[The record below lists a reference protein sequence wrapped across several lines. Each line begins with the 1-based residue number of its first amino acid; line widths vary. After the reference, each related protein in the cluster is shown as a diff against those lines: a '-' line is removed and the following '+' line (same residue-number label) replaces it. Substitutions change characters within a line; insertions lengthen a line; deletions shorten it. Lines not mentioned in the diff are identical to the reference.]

1 MRERAIGQE
10 IVALQPQRIDSFF
23 ERAGSFCER
32 VGSLFQ
38 RSNSLRELRFQFG
51 ADIVQRS
58 ARIHAAAV
66 VGTTARAAARVV
78 DVGLQP
84 HLRGRGVRVVAVHVN
99 GVQTFQLAGLVV
111 NGGGGVVRGGGGLVS
126 GIWLV

>member
-32 VGSLFQ
+32 VGSFFQ
-38 RSNSLRELRFQFG
+38 RSELRFQFG

-84 HLRGRGVRVVAVHVN
+84 HLRG
-99 GVQTFQLAGLVV
+99 
-111 NGGGGVVRGGGGLVS
+111 
-126 GIWLV
+126 

>member
-10 IVALQPQRIDSFF
+10 IVALQPQRIDSFR
-23 ERAGSFCER
+23 ERVGSFCER
-32 VGSLFQ
+32 VSSLFQRVGTLFQ
-38 RSNSLRELRFQFG
+38 RSNSLRELRLQLG

-66 VGTTARAAARVV
+66 VGTTAPREAARVV

-84 HLRGRGVRVVAVHVN
+84 HLRG
-99 GVQTFQLAGLVV
+99 
-111 NGGGGVVRGGGGLVS
+111 
-126 GIWLV
+126 

>member
-10 IVALQPQRIDSFF
+10 IVALQPQRIDSFC

-38 RSNSLRELRFQFG
+38 RSNSLRELRLQLG

-84 HLRGRGVRVVAVHVN
+84 HLRG
-99 GVQTFQLAGLVV
+99 
-111 NGGGGVVRGGGGLVS
+111 
-126 GIWLV
+126 

>member
-111 NGGGGVVRGGGGLVS
+111 NGGGLWWGGKGWCG
-126 GIWLV
+126 

>member
-66 VGTTARAAARVV
+66 VGTTAPREAARVV

-84 HLRGRGVRVVAVHVN
+84 HLRG
-99 GVQTFQLAGLVV
+99 
-111 NGGGGVVRGGGGLVS
+111 
-126 GIWLV
+126 